1 MPPKRQQEST
11 KLENY
16 MLYIA
21 AKLLEAVRW
30 VAEHRPSPEKVDYL
44 NEKVSEEIAFIS
56 SKYAPYMASD
66 SRETNIPRIH
76 PIIQVMTNEW
86 KAASTDQRKPR
97 WDIFTEA
104 NIAHICD
111 QVAMHNPTWYRYLY
125 ATHLSSYLGGQH
137 PKKMWWLHSIPQPSE
152 SQQSAVQGGT
162 AGGSGDADATM
173 QEPDDSSAPAVEVKA
188 PPRSAPSPV
197 GLLTQAAKN
206 SKARIVEEPVKK
218 TQAQPV
224 AAAAPSTA
232 PFTPPMAGPSR
243 KHKAPRR
250 DLSGEVCDSNDD
262 TPTKKA
268 TEMPIFEAMQG
279 AGRAL
284 DEDSRRQ
291 LNRIEAMLNAICNS
305 NGILPETLLGYE
317 HPTSV
322 SPSSQSPSSTGVQM
336 ETLHI
341 SNICCARKKPEEGEA
356 ATPPEVTPVAR

>member
-1 MPPKRQQEST
+1 MPPKCQQEST

-56 SKYAPYMASD
+56 SKYVPYMASD
-66 SRETNIPRIH
+66 SRETNIPCIH
-76 PIIQVMTNEW
+76 PIIQVMTNKW
-86 KAASTDQRKPR
+86 KAASTDQRKPC

-111 QVAMHNPTWYRYLY
+111 QVAMHNPTWYHYLY
-125 ATHLSSYLGGQH
+125 ATNLSSYLGGQH

-162 AGGSGDADATM
+162 AGGSSDADGVCALYFTIPTNIYLLKATM

-188 PPRSAPSPV
+188 LPRSAPSPV
-197 GLLTQAAKN
+197 RLLMQAAKN
-206 SKARIVEEPVKK
+206 SKAHIVEEPVKK

-243 KHKAPRR
+243 KHKAPRQ
-250 DLSGEVCDSNDD
+250 DSSGEVCDSNDD

-268 TEMPIFEAMQG
+268 MEMPIFEAMQG

-317 HPTSV
+317 HPMSV

-341 SNICCARKKPEEGEA
+341 SN
-356 ATPPEVTPVAR
+356 VH